1 MLKIEVSD
9 NQVKAVIVAGGLN
22 VVIAELAGV
31 IDYIDKSIDDKG
43 AQKFFRSYLI
53 RCLTEIAFVDDDDDD
68 DDDEEETNDK
78 RFMGSI
84 EELEGFVGLFKMLA
98 LASKENKDVKETCD
112 KVLEI
117 WNEKHG
123 EKDRYKSFDELCK
136 EASEMLKDAKAK
148 KAKRMN

>member
-123 EKDRYKSFDELCK
+123 EKDRYKSFDELYK